1 MTLAINIA
9 GLSFSWKRAGPP
21 VIFIPQWQVHT
32 GARVFLHG
40 PSGCGKTTLLNLL
53 CGIAKPD
60 KGHIIINGT
69 DICQLST
76 RARDRFR
83 ARYTGVIF
91 QQFNLLSY
99 LSVADNIRLG
109 LAFDR
114 SGTTRNS
121 RRHIDGRIM
130 ELIDQL
136 GLPRSCAGEKAA
148 RLSVGQQQRVA
159 IARALINAPP
169 VIIADEP
176 TSALDADA
184 RDGFISALLQG
195 ALANQSTVLLFSHDH
210 SLASHFDQIV
220 DLRSINTATAE
231 DSKTESDNVS

>member
-1 MTLAINIA
+1 MTSAINIA
-9 GLSFSWKRAGPP
+9 DLSFSWKRASPP
-21 VIFIPQWQVHT
+21 LILIPEWQVRA

-60 KGHIIINGT
+60 KGHIIVNGT
-69 DICQLST
+69 DICQLSA

-83 ARYTGVIF
+83 ARCTGVIF

-114 SGTTRNS
+114 STRNS
-121 RRHIDGRIM
+121 RRHIDDRIM
-130 ELIDQL
+130 ELLDQL
-136 GLPRSCAGEKAA
+136 GLPRSCAGEQAA

-195 ALANQSTVLLFSHDH
+195 SLANQSTVLFFSHDH
-210 SLASHFDQIV
+210 TLASHFDQIV

-231 DSKTESDNVS
+231 NSKTESDNVS